1 MNGQKRLE
9 WIQAIS
15 RYQEFDFFSPR
26 SSICRQ
32 HFKVDDIIIKNE
44 KYILKKQ
51 GLPSIFPGTSHLD
64 DDSMQPQLIDTN
76 SIHHELL
83 TDGKRF
89 CRIKYCPNEKR
100 TNKDVSFFRA
110 PMVGDLRVQWIDMIS
125 GHQQN
130 DTFSTGFM
138 VCELHFLAEHFIVEN
153 GRKILKRDTIP
164 SIFDIKPNTSSGNR
178 NHSVVV
184 LDVSSTMNTDSEL
197 SHDFTDCD
205 TPVGANDNNKL
216 HDFEFV
222 SLNGSYPII
231 KNEPLDESTNSDKK
245 RIFVPETV
253 EEHSCATHN
262 VAKRAKTS
270 VLACDSCD
278 DLNTELQKAREKIVL
293 LEKFIQTQNKTIR
306 RQRNTILQLRK

>member
-164 SIFDIKPNTSSGNR
+164 SIFDIKPNTSS
-178 NHSVVV
+178 
-184 LDVSSTMNTDSEL
+184 
-197 SHDFTDCD
+197 DCD